1 MRRNVPKGEVDVRRF
16 QLLQD
21 ALERALCVRL
31 ELPQHLPSWGGT
43 YADAMGAQ
51 GGRNGGALALGAIAG
66 GFVIAFSE
74 LAITFAY
81 KKVVAYL
88 IGDGVLGDGLLQ
100 LLSTDYKFAVSFMI
114 LVIVLLVK
122 PTGIFSG
129 KTL

>member
-1 MRRNVPKGEVDVRRF
+1 MIT
-16 QLLQD
+16 
-21 ALERALCVRL
+21 
-31 ELPQHLPSWGGT
+31 WIIT
-43 YADAMGAQ
+43 
-51 GGRNGGALALGAIAG
+51 GALAALAGALYGLDKSYKPFTYLSLLLPIFASAIVGGVGNPLGAIAG

-81 KKVVAYL
+81 KKVAAYL
-88 IGDGVLGDGLLQ
+88 IGDGVLGDRLLQ